1 MHKTTPVLHKK
12 ALVIDAHGVMES
24 ETVVIQA
31 QRSLE
36 ECRRDTQR
44 KRNMPA
50 RYDAFLLRV
59 WRDGPDEENRW
70 AARLEH
76 LPSGTIHRFTS
87 LEALVSGLRP
97 LLANR
102 DDPRVAPPD
111 HVSADASIRG
121 EEDERS

>member
-1 MHKTTPVLHKK
+1 
-12 ALVIDAHGVMES
+12 
-24 ETVVIQA
+24 
-31 QRSLE
+31 
-36 ECRRDTQR
+36 
-44 KRNMPA
+44 MPR

-59 WRDGPDEENRW
+59 WRDGPDQEDRW

-102 DDPRVAPPD
+102 VDQRADSSDLLSTDDAIRREGNAP
-111 HVSADASIRG
+111 S
-121 EEDERS
+121 